1 MNAELERRCN
11 EQLLRYDRINA
22 DIRRVQT
29 IVDNAERSLA
39 DINSERE
46 LIERSLLA
54 LKQVR
59 PLLSGSSIKEC
70 EDLANSAIK
79 SIFGFSYT
87 VEYDLESNR
96 FVLNKGEY
104 STDLSEAEGGGIIT
118 VISFVFLV
126 YLIVKLNKRRV
137 IFLDEAFTQV
147 LTTSTPSAIIPLPA
161 FISRRLLT
169 WLRLHLSQRL
179 TRTLSTM
186 PLSLLISQRSMRG
199 LRSSSTSAS
208 LSATMVRAATSMP
221 SLLMS
226 R

>member
-1 MNAELERRCN
+1 MNTELERRVN
-11 EQLLRYDRINA
+11 AQLLRHAELTN
-22 DIRRVQT
+22 DIRRVRT
-29 IVDNAERSLA
+29 LVENAEQSLVG
-39 DINSERE
+39 INRERE

-79 SIFGFSYT
+79 SIFGFDYT

-126 YLIVKLNKRRV
+126 YLIVKLNLRRI

-147 LTTSTPSAIIPLPA
+147 SDSYFGA
-161 FISRRLLT
+161 FIGFVNSLCDDLGFDLLLVSHDQRITADDVRHVYQIADGKSRK
-169 WLRLHLSQRL
+169 
-179 TRTLSTM
+179 
-186 PLSLLISQRSMRG
+186 IK
-199 LRSSSTSAS
+199 
-208 LSATMVRAATSMP
+208 
-221 SLLMS
+221 
-226 R
+226 

>member
-11 EQLLRYDRINA
+11 EQLLRYERVTG
-22 DIRRVQT
+22 DIRRVQS
-29 IVDNAERSLA
+29 VLDNAERSLA
-39 DINSERE
+39 EINSERE

-59 PLLSGSSIKEC
+59 PLLSGSSIREC

-79 SIFGFSYT
+79 SIFGFDYK
-87 VEYDLESNR
+87 VEYDLEGNR

-126 YLIVKLNKRRV
+126 YLIVKLNRRRV

-147 LTTSTPSAIIPLPA
+147 SDAYFGA
-161 FISRRLLT
+161 FIGFVNSLCDDLGFDLLLVSHDQRITADDVRHVYQIADGKSKRLK
-169 WLRLHLSQRL
+169 
-179 TRTLSTM
+179 
-186 PLSLLISQRSMRG
+186 
-199 LRSSSTSAS
+199 
-208 LSATMVRAATSMP
+208 
-221 SLLMS
+221 
-226 R
+226 

>member
-11 EQLLRYDRINA
+11 GQLLRYERVTG
-22 DIRRVQT
+22 DIRRVQS
-29 IVDNAERSLA
+29 VLDNAERSLA
-39 DINSERE
+39 EINSERE

-59 PLLSGSSIKEC
+59 PLLSGSSIREC

-79 SIFGFSYT
+79 SIFGFDYK
-87 VEYDLESNR
+87 VEYDLEGNR

-147 LTTSTPSAIIPLPA
+147 SDSYFGA
-161 FISRRLLT
+161 FIGFVNSLCDDLGFDLLLVSHDQRITADDVRHVYQIADGKSKRLK
-169 WLRLHLSQRL
+169 
-179 TRTLSTM
+179 
-186 PLSLLISQRSMRG
+186 
-199 LRSSSTSAS
+199 
-208 LSATMVRAATSMP
+208 
-221 SLLMS
+221 
-226 R
+226 

>member
-11 EQLLRYDRINA
+11 GQLLRYERVTG
-22 DIRRVQT
+22 DIRRVQS
-29 IVDNAERSLA
+29 VLDNAERSLA
-39 DINSERE
+39 EINSERE

-59 PLLSGSSIKEC
+59 PLLSGSSIREC

-79 SIFGFSYT
+79 SIFGFDYK
-87 VEYDLESNR
+87 VEYDLEGNR

-147 LTTSTPSAIIPLPA
+147 SDAYFGA
-161 FISRRLLT
+161 FIGFVNSLCDDLGFDLLLVSHDQRITADDVRHVYQIADGKSKRLK
-169 WLRLHLSQRL
+169 
-179 TRTLSTM
+179 
-186 PLSLLISQRSMRG
+186 
-199 LRSSSTSAS
+199 
-208 LSATMVRAATSMP
+208 
-221 SLLMS
+221 
-226 R
+226 